1 VTLTAGNPPRP
12 VRDRRPDRRRRHGRG
27 LSRAPGSFDVTPDG
41 ERFLLLLF
49 ASLAEGS
56 IRLNVISNWQA
67 GLPN

>member
-1 VTLTAGNPPRP
+1 
-12 VRDRRPDRRRRHGRG
+12 
-27 LSRAPGSFDVTPDG
+27 VTPDG